1 MRLLALLLSCVALRA
16 ADIVGSDLL
25 AGSVARGLDQ
35 AAGNIVAD
43 FGGTLPARQAFVE
56 GRASV
61 AILMVRDSEVAPV
74 PTGKIGVVEFRLASA
89 VVVVATHGSNRAESI
104 TLENLANVFARD
116 PRSAARNWNDL
127 DPAARSE
134 LITPAVCSPA
144 GSMVLE
150 IFQGLSLEGK
160 PFRSDVR
167 LRIEPDLAAD
177 LLASRAGS
185 IILIPRPPSGRGK
198 IIQVADGRPGKSTTA
213 YGPDENNVHNGDYP
227 LQVPLIL
234 YVRQDRLP
242 QLTPALRWLVSDEA
256 ASLLEK
262 QGLTPAPKA
271 ARTRFV
277 QRLDTR

>member
-1 MRLLALLLSCVALRA
+1 VKLLALLFSCVALRA

-25 AGSVARGLDQ
+25 AGSVTRGLDQ
-35 AAGNIVAD
+35 AVGNVSAD
-43 FGGTLPARQAFVE
+43 FGGTLPGRQAFVE
-56 GRASV
+56 GRASA
-61 AILMVRDSEVAPV
+61 AILMVREREVAPV
-74 PTGKIGVVEFRLASA
+74 PTEKIGVVEFRLASA

-116 PRSAARNWNDL
+116 PRAAARNWNDI
-127 DPAARSE
+127 DPAVRSE

-150 IFQGLSLEGK
+150 IFQGLSLQGQ

-185 IILIPRPPSGRGK
+185 VVLISRPPSGRGK
-198 IIQVADGRPGKSTTA
+198 VLQVADGRPGKSITA

-256 ASLLEK
+256 ASMLEK

>member
-25 AGSVARGLDQ
+25 TGAVARGLES
-35 AAGNIVAD
+35 AVGNSAAD
-43 FGGTLPARQAFVE
+43 FGGTLPGRQAFVD

-61 AILMVRDSEVAPV
+61 AILLVRDREVAPV

-116 PRSAARNWNDL
+116 PRAAARNWNDL

-150 IFQGLSLEGK
+150 IFQGLSLQGQ

-185 IILIPRPPSGRGK
+185 VILIPRPPTGRGK
-198 IIQVADGRPGKSTTA
+198 VLQVADGRPGKSTTA
-213 YGPDENNVHNGDYP
+213 YGPDETNVHNGDYP

-234 YVRQDRLP
+234 YVRQDRLA

-256 ASLLEK
+256 ASLLEN